1 MEWET
6 MSTPDLV
13 NLANQLS
20 HFLDKSPKRK
30 TAKILN
36 LQLQLIKTPN
46 KTKIFLVSAITA
58 KSQGVGK
65 DVVTNLSTSGS
76 FSPPA
81 SPSNVLPIP
90 SDGDLRNYRGSF

>member
-1 MEWET
+1 M
-6 MSTPDLV
+6 
-13 NLANQLS
+13 NLYKAINLE
-20 HFLDKSPKRK
+20 LNKNVYCIKDIKMYL
-30 TAKILN
+30 KILN